1 MENTI
6 NGSDKLDNWIRTGIV
21 STILLF
27 LLLVGVGIFR
37 SVIDQFMLDENPKLT
52 ADVTKMASDIPKLQ
66 DIKQWEIS
74 CELLGSV
81 AWQRVVTKGGTE
93 IKRRIGSGYNCNDV
107 LSVYRVTRDGPVL
120 RVYTYGYERKNTFDH
135 RFPEKLIKDA
145 EQLMSSEEEDREKN
159 RKIESS
165 WTVKE

>member
-1 MENTI
+1 MI
-6 NGSDKLDNWIRTGIV
+6 GFLIRIV
-21 STILLF
+21 D
-27 LLLVGVGIFR
+27 
-37 SVIDQFMLDENPKLT
+37 DQAT
-52 ADVTKMASDIPKLQ
+52 APPAGKPQARQIARKMQ
-66 DIKQWEIS
+66 FW
-74 CELLGSV
+74 
-81 AWQRVVTKGGTE
+81 
-93 IKRRIGSGYNCNDV
+93 V
-107 LSVYRVTRDGPVL
+107 LARDGPVL